1 MESCGYAYDEET
13 DKGSLAQGERRRHRR
28 RRGDQRGLFLGNISS
43 KSIMS
48 PLFSSE
54 VYADEMLFRGYQDFK
69 IDIYLQVLFCKQNAY
84 SLGIEIR

>member
-1 MESCGYAYDEET
+1 MMRKLIRAPSRRESAVGIVGGDAT
-13 DKGSLAQGERRRHRR
+13 SAVSSLVIYRVKA
-28 RRGDQRGLFLGNISS
+28 SC
-43 KSIMS
+43 

-69 IDIYLQVLFCKQNAY
+69 IDIYLQVLFRKQNAY

>member
-13 DKGSLAQGERRRHRR
+13 DKGSLAQGERRRHRQR
-28 RRGDQRGLFLGNISS
+28 RRDQRGLFLGNISS

-84 SLGIEIR
+84 SLGLEIR